1 MTSNQDKTITSSGG
15 LGISAK
21 DKIALII
28 ATVCMPSL
36 CLLYLVFFIFK
47 NTFLQFIYSGQLF
60 LFLIPV
66 VVFSLLIPFLGISIL
81 KKIKMIDDV
90 FLESKTDLFLPT
102 AIRATSYFCLAMY
115 FYSAKTPFWFIAIF
129 YALIVVVI
137 LSTLIKY
144 FWNISYQ
151 LMIMGF
157 LTGVVLALS
166 LYYSRYGNYLSAS
179 IIAFIL
185 SGLVGSSR
193 MILKPHTFAELG
205 VAYIIGIFIAVLS
218 VCGGFYLTYFP
229 N

>member
-1 MTSNQDKTITSSGG
+1 MTSQDKTTTSPEG
-15 LGISAK
+15 LGISTK

-28 ATVCMPSL
+28 ATVCMPSM

-60 LFLIPV
+60 LFLVPV

-90 FLESKTDLFLPT
+90 FLDSKTDLFLPT
-102 AIRATSYFCLAMY
+102 AIRASSYFCLAMY
-115 FYSAKTPFWFIAIF
+115 FYSAKTPFWFMAIF
-129 YALIVVVI
+129 YALIVIVI

-157 LTGVVLALS
+157 ATGIILTLS
-166 LYYSRYGNYLSAS
+166 LYYARYGNYLTAS

-185 SGLVGSSR
+185 SGVVGSSR
-193 MILKPHTFAELG
+193 MILKPHTFAQLG
-205 VAYIIGIFIAVLS
+205 VAYLIGLFIAILS
-218 VCGGFYLTYFP
+218 VFGGFYLTYFP